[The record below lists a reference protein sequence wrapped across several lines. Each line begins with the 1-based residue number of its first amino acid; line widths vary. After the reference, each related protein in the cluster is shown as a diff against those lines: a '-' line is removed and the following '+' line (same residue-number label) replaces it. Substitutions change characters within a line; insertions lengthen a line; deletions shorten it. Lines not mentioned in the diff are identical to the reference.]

1 MAAAVLERVSA
12 NEARRLDK
20 VIQPL
25 DEAGT
30 FLTNNYDQLLNQYGE
45 QWIGIRGKKVVAH
58 SPTWTGLKRKVARSP
73 SSRTFVVFLTR
84 KKQALI
90 L

>member
-1 MAAAVLERVSA
+1 
-12 NEARRLDK
+12 
-20 VIQPL
+20 
-25 DEAGT
+25 
-30 FLTNNYDQLLNQYGE
+30 LLNQYGE